1 MNAFDQTI
9 MSHVNAFARH
19 STTFDTLVAY
29 VSRSGLVKGDVAM
42 SVFWWKWFRAR
53 HTVPEARASLTA
65 TLIGALLSIVG
76 GRALATL
83 LPFRLRPIHDPSLHF
98 VPPYGSD
105 LSELR
110 GWSSFPSDHAMLF
123 FELAVGMLYV
133 SRVGGI
139 LLLALA
145 VFVVCLPRV
154 YLGLHYPTDI
164 LGGAVIGASTAML
177 VNVPRLRDWLARPFL
192 GLLQRSPSAYYTLL
206 FFLSVQV
213 TTMFDDFRT
222 LFALIGRIGRP

>member
-1 MNAFDQTI
+1 LNAFDHSVI
-9 MSHVNAFARH
+9 SHLNAFARN
-19 STTFDTLVAY
+19 STTFDNLVVY

-53 HTVPEARASLTA
+53 HTVPEARASLFA

-76 GRALATL
+76 GRVLATL
-83 LPFRLRPIHDPSLHF
+83 LPFRLRPIHDPSVHF
-98 VPPYGSD
+98 VAPFGSD
-105 LSELR
+105 LGELR

-133 SRVGGI
+133 SRVAG
-139 LLLALA
+139 LALLVQA
-145 VFVVCLPRV
+145 AFVVCLPRV

-164 LGGAVIGASTAML
+164 LGGAAIGALTAIL
-177 VNVPRLRDWLARPFL
+177 FNVPRLRDWLARPFL
-192 GLLQRSPSAYYTLL
+192 GLLQRSPSAFYTLL

-222 LFALIGRIGRP
+222 LLVLLGRIGRP